1 MRLYLSSFRTG
12 AHPDRLHALA
22 GNGRRTALIPNALDG
37 LPADVRETGLRR
49 DLDDL
54 DAIGLDVTLIDLREP
69 AMVSSLANYDIVWVR
84 GGNVFVL
91 RRVLAD
97 TGTDTV
103 LLDLLRRDAI
113 VYGGYS
119 AGACVL
125 APDLNGLELVDSP
138 AAVAEPIMTGLGLL
152 DRPFVPHVRSPD
164 HPETDACDAA
174 SAAYAAARRP
184 HWALR
189 DGEVL
194 LVTGNHARLLPAQH
208 RPPAALG

>member
-1 MRLYLSSFRTG
+1 MRLYLSSFRIG
-12 AHPDRLHALA
+12 AHPDQLLALA

-49 DLDDL
+49 DFDDL
-54 DAIGLDVTLIDLREP
+54 DAAGLDVTLVDLRAP
-69 AMVSSLANYDIVWVR
+69 AMLSSLATYDIVWVR

-97 TGTDTV
+97 TAGDAV
-103 LLDLLRRDAI
+103 LLDLLRRDTV

-125 APDLNGLELVDSP
+125 APDLNGLELVDDP
-138 AAVAEPIMTGLGLL
+138 AAVAEPIMTGLGVL
-152 DRPFVPHVRSPD
+152 DRPFVPHVRSPG
-164 HPETDACDAA
+164 HSETAACDAV
-174 SAAYAAARRP
+174 SAAYATAGKP

-194 LVTGNHARLLPAQH
+194 LVTGDQTRLLPT
-208 RPPAALG
+208 

>member
-12 AHPDRLHALA
+12 AHPDRLLALT
-22 GNGRRTALIPNALDG
+22 GGRRTALIPNALDA
-37 LPADVRETGLRR
+37 LPTGVRDNALRR

-54 DAIGLDVTLIDLREP
+54 HELGLDVATVDLREP
-69 AMVSSLANYDIVWVR
+69 GAVARLAEHDIIWVR

-97 TGTDTV
+97 TGADSA
-103 LLDLLRRDAI
+103 LLDLLHGDAL

-125 APDLNGLELVDSP
+125 ADDLSGLARVDDP
-138 AAVAEPIMTGLGLL
+138 AAVADPLTTGLGLL
-152 DRPFVPHVRSPD
+152 DRPFVPHVRSPG
-164 HPETDACDAA
+164 HPETSQCNAV
-174 SAAYAAARRP
+174 SAAYDAAGEP

-194 LVTGNHARLLPAQH
+194 LVDGDRTELLH
-208 RPPAALG
+208 

>member
-12 AHPDRLHALA
+12 AHPDQLVALA
-22 GNGRRTALIPNALDG
+22 GNGRRTALIPHALDG
-37 LPADVRETGLRR
+37 LPTEMRETGLRR

-54 DAIGLDVTLIDLREP
+54 KAVGLDVTLIDLREP
-69 AMVSSLANYDIVWVR
+69 AMVSSLATYDIVWVR

-97 TGTDTV
+97 TGADIV
-103 LLDLLRRDAI
+103 LLDLLRRDAV

-125 APDLNGLELVDSP
+125 APDLNGLELVDNP
-138 AAVAEPIMTGLGLL
+138 AAVAEPIMTGLNLL
-152 DRPFVPHVRSPD
+152 DRPFVPHVRSPG
-164 HPETDACDAA
+164 HPETAACDAV
-174 SAAYAAARRP
+174 SAAYTSARRP

-194 LVTGNHARLLPAQH
+194 LVTENQTRLLPV
-208 RPPAALG
+208 

>member
-12 AHPDRLHALA
+12 ARPDALVALA
-22 GNGRRTALIPNALDG
+22 GGQRTALIPNALDG
-37 LPADVRETGLRR
+37 LPPEVRDIGLLR
-49 DLDDL
+49 DLGDL
-54 DAIGLDVTLIDLREP
+54 GAIGLDVTTVDLREP
-69 AMVSSLANYDIVWVR
+69 GAVHSLADYDIVWVR

-97 TGTDTV
+97 TGADAV
-103 LLDLLRRDAI
+103 LLDLLPSDMV

-125 APDLNGLELVDSP
+125 ADDLTGLKLVDDP
-138 AAVAEPIMTGLGLL
+138 HVATDPLMTGLGLL
-152 DRPFVPHVRSPD
+152 DRPFVPHVRSPG
-164 HPETDACDAA
+164 HPETAACDAV
-174 SAAYAAARRP
+174 SAAYAATGQP

-194 LVTGNHARLLPAQH
+194 LVDGDRTELLPA
-208 RPPAALG
+208 

>member
-1 MRLYLSSFRTG
+1 VRLYLSSFRTG
-12 AHPDRLHALA
+12 AHPDQLVALA

-37 LPADVRETGLRR
+37 LPAEVRKTGLRR

-54 DAIGLDVTLIDLREP
+54 HAAGLDVTLNDLREP
-69 AMVSSLANYDIVWVR
+69 AAVASLATYDIVWVR

-97 TGTDTV
+97 TGADTV
-103 LLDLLRRDAI
+103 LRDLLHRDAI

-125 APDLNGLELVDSP
+125 APDLNGLQLVDNP

-152 DRPFVPHVRSPD
+152 DRPFVPHVRSPG
-164 HPETDACDAA
+164 HPETAACDAV
-174 SAAYAAARRP
+174 SAAYTTASRP

-194 LVTGNHARLLPAQH
+194 LVTGDQTHLLPA
-208 RPPAALG
+208 

>member
-12 AHPDRLHALA
+12 AHTDVLLA
-22 GNGRRTALIPNALDG
+22 MAKGRRTALIPNAFDAW
-37 LPADVRETGLRR
+37 PADVRAGPLRR

-54 DAIGLDVTLIDLREP
+54 GALGLDVTLADLREP
-69 AMVSSLANYDIVWVR
+69 GTAKSLAGYDIVWAR

-97 TGTDTV
+97 SGADAV
-103 LLDLLRRDAI
+103 LLDLLRDDAL

-125 APDLNGLELVDSP
+125 GEDLTGL
-138 AAVAEPIMTGLGLL
+138 AAVDDPGVVADPILTGLGLL
-152 DRPFVPHVRSPD
+152 DRPFVPHVRSPG
-164 HPETDACDAA
+164 HPETAECDAV
-174 SAAYAAARRP
+174 SATYTAAGQS

-194 LVTGNHARLLPAQH
+194 LVDGDRTELLPL
-208 RPPAALG
+208 P

>member
-12 AHPDRLHALA
+12 AHPDALVALA
-22 GNGRRTALIPNALDG
+22 GGRRTALIPNALDG
-37 LPADVRETGLRR
+37 LPAEARDAGLQR
-49 DLDDL
+49 DLGDL
-54 DAIGLDVTLIDLREP
+54 GGIGLDVTLVDLRKP
-69 AMVSSLANYDIVWVR
+69 GAVPSLGDYDIVWVR

-97 TGTDTV
+97 TGADAV
-103 LLDLLRRDAI
+103 LVDLLRSDTA

-125 APDLNGLELVDSP
+125 APDLTGLEAVDDP
-138 AAVAEPIMTGLGLL
+138 HVVADPLMTGLGLL
-152 DRPFVPHVRSPD
+152 DRPFVPHVRSPE
-164 HPETDACDAA
+164 HPETAACDAV
-174 SAAYAAARRP
+174 SAAYAAAGQP

-194 LVTGNHARLLPAQH
+194 LVDGARTELLST
-208 RPPAALG
+208 